1 MLKIW
6 RHSVFFRKKHYLC
19 LNFKTSKTTM
29 KKLLLSLAILMTSV
43 MAFAGEGMWIP
54 MLLQYN
60 EKEMQEMGMR
70 ITADDIY
77 SINHSSLKDA
87 IVLFGGGCT
96 GEIVSD
102 YGLLLTNHHC
112 GYDWIQKHSSVE
124 HDYLTN
130 GFWAMDR
137 SQELPCPGL
146 SVTILR
152 EMRDVTAKVTFN
164 VNDDMEEAERQRL
177 IDANIKKLIAD
188 VEQQT
193 PYKVSIKPFFLGNEY
208 YLLLNEVFTD
218 VRLVG
223 CPPSNIGKFGG
234 DTDNWVWPR
243 HTGDFSV
250 FRVYADKDGHPA
262 EYSRDNLP
270 YKPAKHLDISLRG
283 ADEGDFAFVF
293 GYPAR
298 TSEYLPAVA
307 VDQEANVIDP
317 IAVRLRGEILDV
329 YNQYQEQDP
338 KVRIQYASK
347 HAGLGNGWKKWMG
360 VTEGINHFHGVERKR
375 YYEEAFQTWCYGSR
389 QNYLYINLLKQF
401 EEKYKA
407 LEPYRVA
414 YTYLTNAGLNIEII
428 DFAGNFNRLAQVT
441 KDTPQEDID
450 EMIASLKTAAA
461 TFFKDYYQPIDE
473 DVARTMLR
481 EYLENQ
487 PADFRPAFLNE
498 IKDVD
503 AYVEMLFHKSI
514 FASEEKVNDFLD
526 HFKPGKAKKLQKD
539 PALQAYRSL
548 ISFYREEIY
557 PQMSAINNDL
567 ARTQRLYMKGQML
580 MEPEKRFS
588 PDANF
593 TLRVTYGKVE
603 GFQPQDGKYYRPFTT
618 LEGIM
623 EKENPDIYDYVVEP
637 RLKQLYNNKDY
648 GRYADKDGTMHV
660 AFTASVHTTG
670 GNSGSPILNADG
682 QLLGLNFDRCW
693 EGTMSDLIYDP
704 AICRNISVDIRYV
717 LFIMDKF
724 AGAKHLVD
732 EMTIIE

>member
-1 MLKIW
+1 
-6 RHSVFFRKKHYLC
+6 
-19 LNFKTSKTTM
+19 M
-29 KKLLLSLAILMTSV
+29 KRLLLSLAILLTSV

-112 GYDWIQKHSSVE
+112 GFDYIQKHSSVE
-124 HDYLTN
+124 HDYLTD

-146 SVTILR
+146 SVIFLR
-152 EMRDVTAKVTFN
+152 EMRDVTEKVLFN
-164 VNDDMEEAERQRL
+164 ITDDMTEEDRQKT
-177 IDANIKKLIAD
+177 ISENIKRITAE
-188 VEQQT
+188 VEKQT
-193 PYKVSIKPFFLGNEY
+193 EYKVSIKPYFLGNEY
-208 YLLLNEVFTD
+208 YLLLNEVYTD

-250 FRVYADKDGHPA
+250 FRVYADPDGHPA
-262 EYSRDNLP
+262 DYSASNIP
-270 YKPAKHLDISLRG
+270 YRPAKHLEISLKG

-317 IAVRLRGEILDV
+317 IAVRLRGEILDI
-329 YNQYQEQDP
+329 YNTYQEQDK

-360 VTEGINHFHGVERKR
+360 VTEGINHFRGVQKKR
-375 YYEEAFQTWCYGSR
+375 FYEESFQEWALGARNRYM
-389 QNYLYINLLKQF
+389 YIDLLKNF
-401 EEKYKA
+401 EQKYKE

-414 YTYLTNAGLNIEII
+414 YTYLSNAGLNIEIF
-428 DFAGNFNRLAQVT
+428 DFAGNFNKLSQVT
-441 KDTPQEDID
+441 KETPQEEID
-450 EMIASLKTAAA
+450 KMITGLKKA
-461 TFFKDYYQPIDE
+461 TENFFKDYYQPIDRE
-473 DVARTMLR
+473 VARTMLK
-481 EYLENQ
+481 EYLEHQ
-487 PADFRPAFLNE
+487 PTDFRPGFLNE

-503 AYVEMLFHKSI
+503 AYVEQLFEKSL
-514 FASEEKVNDFLD
+514 FADKDRVMEFLES
-526 HFKPGKAKKLQKD
+526 FKPSKVKKLQKD
-539 PALQAYRSL
+539 PALLAYQSL
-548 ISFYREEIY
+548 IGFYRDEVNPKMGPINKEIDR
-557 PQMSAINNDL
+557 M
-567 ARTQRLYMKGQML
+567 QRIYMKGQMA

-603 GFQPQDGKYYRPFTT
+603 GFKPQDGKNFRHFTT

-637 RLKQLYNNKDY
+637 KLKALYNSKDY

-693 EGTMSDLIYDP
+693 EGTMSDLVYDP
-704 AICRNISVDIRYV
+704 NICRNISVDIRYV
-717 LFIMDKF
+717 LFIIDKF
-724 AGAKHLVD
+724 AGAKHLVN
-732 EMTIIE
+732 EMTIVE

>member
-1 MLKIW
+1 
-6 RHSVFFRKKHYLC
+6 
-19 LNFKTSKTTM
+19 M
-29 KKLLLSLAILMTSV
+29 KRLLLSLAILLTSA

-124 HDYLTN
+124 HDYLTD

-146 SVTILR
+146 TVTILR
-152 EMRDVTAKVTFN
+152 EMRDVTDQVLYHVT
-164 VNDDMEEAERQRL
+164 EEMTEEKRQATIDQAIKDIIAE
-177 IDANIKKLIAD
+177 
-188 VEQQT
+188 VEKT
-193 PYKVSIKPFFLGNEY
+193 TNYKVSIKPFFLGNEY
-208 YLLLNEVFTD
+208 YLLLNEVFRD

-262 EYSRDNLP
+262 NYSADNVP
-270 YKPAKHLDISLRG
+270 YKPAQHLQISLKG

-317 IAVRLRGEILDV
+317 IAVDLRGKILDV
-329 YNQYQEQDP
+329 YNTYQEKDR

-360 VTEGINHFHGVERKR
+360 VTEGINHFHGVEKKR
-375 YYEEAFQTWCYGSR
+375 FYEESFQEWCLASR
-389 QNYLYINLLKQF
+389 QRYLYINLLKDF
-401 EEKYKA
+401 EQKYKE

-414 YTYLTNAGLNIEII
+414 YTYLSNAGLNIEII
-428 DFAGNFNRLAQVT
+428 NFAGKFNKLSEVT
-441 KDTPQEDID
+441 SDTPQEEVDK
-450 EMIASLKTAAA
+450 MLASLRKASE

-473 DVARTMLR
+473 EVARTMLT
-481 EYLENQ
+481 EYLNNQ
-487 PADFRPAFLNE
+487 PADFRPGFLND

-503 AYVEMLFHKSI
+503 DYVKTLFSKSM
-514 FASEEKVNDFLD
+514 FVDEEKVNNFIDN
-526 HFKPGKAKKLQKD
+526 FKPSKAKKLQKD
-539 PALQAYRSL
+539 PALIAYQSL
-548 ISFYREEIY
+548 INFYSEEVN
-557 PQMSAINNDL
+557 PKMSAINNDL
-567 ARTQRLYMKGQML
+567 ARLQRLYMKGQML

-603 GFQPQDGKYYRPFTT
+603 GFKPQDGKNFRHFTT

-637 RLKQLYNNKDY
+637 KLKELYNNKDY

-693 EGTMSDLIYDP
+693 EGTMSDLVYDP
-704 AICRNISVDIRYV
+704 GICRNISVDIRYV
-717 LFIMDKF
+717 LFIIDKF
-724 AGAKHLVD
+724 AGAKNLIA
-732 EMTIIE
+732 EMDIVE

>member
-1 MLKIW
+1 
-6 RHSVFFRKKHYLC
+6 
-19 LNFKTSKTTM
+19 
-29 KKLLLSLAILMTSV
+29 MT
-43 MAFAGEGMWIP
+43 AFAGEGMWIP

-124 HDYLTN
+124 HDYLTD

-146 SVTILR
+146 TVTILR

-177 IDANIKKLIAD
+177 IDENIKKLVA
-188 VEQQT
+188 EFEKET

-208 YLLLNEVFTD
+208 YLLFNEVFRD

-262 EYSRDNLP
+262 DYSADNVP
-270 YKPAKHLDISLRG
+270 YKPAQHLEISLKG
-283 ADEGDFAFVF
+283 AEEGDFAFVF

-317 IAVRLRGEILDV
+317 VAVRLRGEILDI
-329 YNQYQEQDP
+329 YNIYQEKDR

-360 VTEGINHFHGVERKR
+360 VTEGINHFHGVEKKR
-375 YYEEAFQTWCYGSR
+375 FYEESFRKWCLESR
-389 QNYLYINLLKQF
+389 GRIPYLHLLGDF
-401 EEKYKA
+401 EQKYKE
-407 LEPYRVA
+407 LEPYRMA
-414 YTYLTNAGLNIEII
+414 YTYLTNAGLNIEVMS
-428 DFAGNFNRLAQVT
+428 FAGIFAKLSQVT
-441 KDTPQEDID
+441 KETPQEDID
-450 EMIASLKTAAA
+450 RMVASLKKTTAD
-461 TFFKDYYQPIDE
+461 FFKNYYQPIDE
-473 DVARTMLR
+473 EVARTMLT
-481 EYLENQ
+481 EYLNNQ
-487 PADFRPAFLNE
+487 PADFRPGFLNE

-503 AYVEMLFHKSI
+503 AYVAELFAKTM
-514 FASEEKVNDFLD
+514 FVNEEKVGEFLD
-526 HFKPGKAKKLQKD
+526 NFKPSKAKKLQKD
-539 PALQAYRSL
+539 PALIAYQSM
-548 ISFYREEIY
+548 ISFYREEVN

-567 ARTQRLYMKGQML
+567 SRMQRLYMKGQML

-603 GFQPQDGKYYRPFTT
+603 GFKPQDGKNFRHFTT

-637 RLKQLYNNKDY
+637 KLKELYNNKDY

-693 EGTMSDLIYDP
+693 EGTMSDLVYDP
-704 AICRNISVDIRYV
+704 DICRNISVDIRYV

>member
-1 MLKIW
+1 
-6 RHSVFFRKKHYLC
+6 
-19 LNFKTSKTTM
+19 M
-29 KKLLLSLAILMTSV
+29 KKVFLTLLVLTLTIGITR
-43 MAFAGEGMWIP
+43 AGEGMWIP

-70 ITADDIY
+70 ITAEDIY

-112 GYDWIQKHSSVE
+112 GYDYIQKHSSVE

-130 GFWAMDR
+130 GFWAMNR

-146 SVTILR
+146 TVIFLR
-152 EMRDVTAKVTFN
+152 EMRDVTEKVLYN
-164 VNDDMEEAERQRL
+164 VNDDMDETERQQL
-177 IDANIKKLIAD
+177 INENMKKLIAE
-188 VEQQT
+188 VEKTT
-193 PYKVSIKPFFLGNEY
+193 PYKVSIKPYFLGNEY
-208 YLLLNEVFTD
+208 YLLLNEEYTD

-243 HTGDFSV
+243 HTGDFSI

-262 EYSRDNLP
+262 DYSADNVP
-270 YKPAKHLDISLRG
+270 YKPAKHLDISLKG
-283 ADEGDFAFVF
+283 SEEGDFAFVF

-317 IAVRLRGEILDV
+317 IAVDLRGKILDI
-329 YNQYQEQDP
+329 YNTHQEKDK

-360 VTEGINHFHGVERKR
+360 VTEGINHFHGVEKKR
-375 YYEEAFQTWCYGSR
+375 FYEESFQEWCLASR
-389 QNYLYINLLKQF
+389 QRYLYINLLKNF
-401 EEKYKA
+401 EQKYA
-407 LEPYRVA
+407 ELEPYRVA
-414 YTYLTNAGLNIEII
+414 YTYLTNAGLNIEIMS
-428 DFAGNFNRLAQVT
+428 FAGNFSELSRVT
-441 KDTPQEDID
+441 KDTPQEEID
-450 EMIASLKTAAA
+450 KMIASLKEVSAE
-461 TFFKDYYQPIDE
+461 FFKDYYQPIDE
-473 DVARTMLR
+473 EVTRTMLN
-481 EYLENQ
+481 EYLNNQ
-487 PADFRPAFLNE
+487 PADFRPSFLND

-503 AYVEMLFHKSI
+503 AYVAMLFGKTM
-514 FASEEKVNDFLD
+514 FANEEKVNAFLNN
-526 HFKPGKAKKLQKD
+526 FKPAHAKKLQKD
-539 PALQAYRSL
+539 PALTAYQSM
-548 ISFYREEIY
+548 ISFFREEIN
-557 PQMSAINNDL
+557 PNMKPINDEL
-567 ARTQRLYMKGQML
+567 ARMQRLYMKGQML

-603 GFQPQDGKYYRPFTT
+603 GFRPQDGKNYRYFTT

-637 RLKQLYNNKDY
+637 RLKELYNNKDY
-648 GRYADKDGTMHV
+648 GRYSDKDGTMHV

-704 AICRNISVDIRYV
+704 DICRNISVDIRYV
-717 LFIMDKF
+717 LFIIDKF
-724 AGAKHLVD
+724 AGAGHLID
-732 EMTIIE
+732 EMTIVE

>member
-1 MLKIW
+1 
-6 RHSVFFRKKHYLC
+6 
-19 LNFKTSKTTM
+19 
-29 KKLLLSLAILMTSV
+29 MT
-43 MAFAGEGMWIP
+43 AFAGEGMWIP

-102 YGLLLTNHHC
+102 YGLLFTNHHC

-124 HDYLTN
+124 HDYLTD

-146 SVTILR
+146 TVTILR
-152 EMRDVTAKVTFN
+152 EMRDVTDRVLQYVDEEMTEEKRQATIDN
-164 VNDDMEEAERQRL
+164 VIKDIIAE
-177 IDANIKKLIAD
+177 
-188 VEQQT
+188 VEKT
-193 PYKVSIKPFFLGNEY
+193 TDYKVSVKPFFLGNEY
-208 YLLLNEVFTD
+208 YLLLNEVFRD

-250 FRVYADKDGHPA
+250 FRVYADKDGRPA
-262 EYSRDNLP
+262 DYSADNVP
-270 YKPAKHLDISLRG
+270 YKPAQHLEISLKG
-283 ADEGDFAFVF
+283 AEEGDFAFVF

-317 IAVRLRGEILDV
+317 IAVDLRGKILDI
-329 YNQYQEQDP
+329 YNVYQEKDK

-360 VTEGINHFHGVERKR
+360 VTEGINHFHGVEKKR
-375 YYEEAFQTWCYGSR
+375 FYEESFQDWANARSR
-389 QNYLYINLLKQF
+389 YLYTFLLQHF
-401 EEKYKA
+401 EEKYKE

-414 YTYLTNAGLNIEII
+414 YTYLTNAGLNIEVVS
-428 DFAGNFNRLAQVT
+428 FAGNFAKLSQVT
-441 KDTPQEDID
+441 KETPQEDID
-450 EMIASLKTAAA
+450 RMVASLKKATAD
-461 TFFKDYYQPIDE
+461 FFKNYYQPIDE
-473 DVARTMLR
+473 EVARTMLT
-481 EYLENQ
+481 EYLNNQ
-487 PADFRPAFLNE
+487 PADFRPGFLNE

-503 AYVEMLFHKSI
+503 AYVAELFGKTM
-514 FASEEKVNDFLD
+514 FVDEEKVNEFLD
-526 HFKPGKAKKLQKD
+526 NFKPSKAKKLQKD
-539 PALQAYRSL
+539 PALIAYQSM
-548 ISFYREEIY
+548 IGFYREEVN
-557 PQMSAINNDL
+557 PKMSAINNDL
-567 ARTQRLYMKGQML
+567 SRMQRLYMKGQML

-603 GFQPQDGKYYRPFTT
+603 GFKPQDGKNFRHFTT

-637 RLKQLYNNKDY
+637 KLKELYNNKDY

-693 EGTMSDLIYDP
+693 EGTMSDLVYDP
-704 AICRNISVDIRYV
+704 DICRNISVDIRYV
-717 LFIMDKF
+717 LFIIDKF
-724 AGAKHLVD
+724 AGATNLID
-732 EMTIIE
+732 ELTIVE

>member
-1 MLKIW
+1 
-6 RHSVFFRKKHYLC
+6 
-19 LNFKTSKTTM
+19 
-29 KKLLLSLAILMTSV
+29 
-43 MAFAGEGMWIP
+43 MWIP

-112 GYDWIQKHSSVE
+112 GYDYIQQHSSVE
-124 HDYLTN
+124 HDYLTD

-146 SVTILR
+146 TVTILR
-152 EMRDVTAKVTFN
+152 EMRDVTEQVLQHVT
-164 VNDDMEEAERQRL
+164 EEMSEEKRQATIDQAIKDIVAEV
-177 IDANIKKLIAD
+177 KK
-188 VEQQT
+188 T
-193 PYKVSIKPFFLGNEY
+193 TNYKVSIKPFFLGNEY

-262 EYSRDNLP
+262 AYSPDNVP
-270 YKPAKHLDISLRG
+270 YKPAQHLEISLKG

-317 IAVRLRGEILDV
+317 IAVRLRGEILDI
-329 YNQYQEQDP
+329 YNKYQEQDR

-360 VTEGINHFHGVERKR
+360 VTEGINHFHGVEKKR
-375 YYEEAFQTWCYGSR
+375 FYEESFQQWCYSSR
-389 QNYLYINLLKQF
+389 QHHQYVGLLTNF
-401 EEKYKA
+401 EQKYKE

-414 YTYLTNAGLNIEII
+414 YTYLSNAGLNIEIME
-428 DFAGNFNRLAQVT
+428 FAGNFSKLSQVT
-441 KDTPQEDID
+441 ADTPQEDID
-450 EMIASLKTAAA
+450 RMIEVLKSASEE
-461 TFFKDYYQPIDE
+461 FFKDYYQPIDKE
-473 DVARTMLR
+473 VAKTMLT
-481 EYLENQ
+481 EYLEHQ
-487 PADFRPAFLNE
+487 PADFRPAFLND

-503 AYVEMLFHKSI
+503 AYVEQLFSKSI
-514 FASEEKVNDFLD
+514 FASEEKVNDLLD
-526 HFKPGKAKKLQKD
+526 HFKPKKIKQLQKD
-539 PALQAYRSL
+539 PALIAYQSM
-548 ISFYREEIY
+548 IDFYREEIN
-557 PQMSAINNDL
+557 PKMKPINDEL
-567 ARTQRLYMKGQML
+567 SRMQRLYMKGQML

-603 GFQPQDGKYYRPFTT
+603 GFKPQDGKTYRHFTT
-618 LEGIM
+618 LDGIM

-637 RLKQLYNNKDY
+637 RLKELYNNKDY

-693 EGTMSDLIYDP
+693 EGTMSDLVYDP
-704 AICRNISVDIRYV
+704 DICRNISVDIRYV
-717 LFIMDKF
+717 LFIIDKF
-724 AGAKHLVD
+724 AGATNLID
-732 EMTIIE
+732 EMTIVE

>member
-1 MLKIW
+1 MK
-6 RHSVFFRKKHYLC
+6 RFRFL
-19 LNFKTSKTTM
+19 TTILV
-29 KKLLLSLAILMTSV
+29 LLPAFL
-43 MAFAGEGMWIP
+43 FAGEGMWIP

-60 EKEMQEMGMR
+60 EKEMQEMGMK

-102 YGLLLTNHHC
+102 QGLLLTNHHC
-112 GYDWIQKHSSVE
+112 GYDYIQKHSSVE

-130 GFWAMDR
+130 GFWAMNR
-137 SQELPCPGL
+137 GEELPCPGL
-146 SVTILR
+146 SVIFLR
-152 EMRDVTAKVTFN
+152 EMRDVTEKVLFNIDVDMPEEERKAKVDEN
-164 VNDDMEEAERQRL
+164 M
-177 IDANIKKLIAD
+177 KKLIAAFEKETD
-188 VEQQT
+188 
-193 PYKVSIKPFFLGNEY
+193 YKVSIKPFFLGNEY
-208 YLLLNEVFTD
+208 YVLFNEIYTD

-262 EYSRDNLP
+262 VYDKDNVP
-270 YKPAKHLDISLRG
+270 YKPAKHLDISLKG

-298 TSEYLPAVA
+298 TNEYLPAVA
-307 VDQEANVIDP
+307 VDQEANLIDP
-317 IAVRLRGEILDV
+317 ITVDLRGKVLDI
-329 YNQYQEQDP
+329 YNKYQEQDP

-347 HAGLGNGWKKWMG
+347 HAGIGNGWKKWMG
-360 VTEGINHFHGVERKR
+360 VTEGINHFHGVEKKR
-375 YYEEAFQTWCYGSR
+375 AFEEDFYDWAMQSR
-389 QNYLYINLLKQF
+389 SRYMYVNLLKNF
-401 EEKYKA
+401 EQSYKA
-407 LEPYRVA
+407 LEPYQLA
-414 YTYLTNAGLNIEII
+414 YTYLAEAGLRIELVS
-428 DFAGNFNRLAQVT
+428 FAGRFARLSEVT

-450 EMIASLKTAAA
+450 RMLNQLKGTSAN
-461 TFFKDYYQPIDE
+461 FFKDYHEPIDRA
-473 DVARTMLR
+473 VAAMLLT
-481 EYLENQ
+481 EYLKAQ
-487 PADFRPAFLNE
+487 PADFRPAFLND

-503 AYVEMLFHKSI
+503 AYVDNLFAKSI
-514 FASEEKVNDFLD
+514 FTDEAKVNALLD
-526 HFKPGKAKKLQKD
+526 NFKAKDVKKLQKD
-539 PALQAYRSL
+539 PALQAYQSL
-548 ISFYREEIY
+548 IGFYRNEVSGK
-557 PQMSAINNDL
+557 MADL
-567 ARTQRLYMKGQML
+567 NANIDRMRRLYMKGQME
-580 MEPEKRFS
+580 MQPDKRLF

-593 TLRVTYGKVE
+593 TLRVTYGKIE
-603 GFQPQDGKYYRPFTT
+603 GFKPQDGKTYRHFTT

-623 EKENPDIYDYVVEP
+623 QKENPDIYDYVVEP
-637 RLKQLYNNKDY
+637 RLKELYNKKDY

-704 AICRNISVDIRYV
+704 DICRNISVDIRYV
-717 LFIMDKF
+717 LFIIDKF
-724 AGAKHLVD
+724 AGAGHLID
-732 EMTIIE
+732 EMTIVE

>member
-1 MLKIW
+1 
-6 RHSVFFRKKHYLC
+6 
-19 LNFKTSKTTM
+19 M
-29 KKLLLSLAILMTSV
+29 KRLLLSLAILLSSA

-102 YGLLLTNHHC
+102 YGLLFTNHHC
-112 GYDWIQKHSSVE
+112 GFDWIQKHSSVE
-124 HDYLTN
+124 HDYLTD
-130 GFWAMDR
+130 GFWAYDR

-146 SVTILR
+146 TVTILR
-152 EMRDVTAKVTFN
+152 EMRDVTEQVTSN
-164 VNDDMEEAERQRL
+164 VNDDMDEAERTRL
-177 IDANIKKLIAD
+177 INENIQKLVAE
-188 VEQQT
+188 VEKT
-193 PYKVSIKPFFLGNEY
+193 TSYKVSVKPFFLGNEY

-243 HTGDFSV
+243 HTGDFSI

-262 EYSRDNLP
+262 DYSPENVP
-270 YKPAKHLDISLRG
+270 YKPAQHLEISLKG

-317 IAVRLRGEILDV
+317 IAVRLRGEILDT
-329 YNQYQEQDP
+329 YNTYQEKDR

-360 VTEGINHFHGVERKR
+360 VTEGINHFHGVEKK
-375 YYEEAFQTWCYGSR
+375 YFYEESFQEWCLGSR
-389 QNYLYINLLKQF
+389 QRYLYINLLKNF
-401 EEKYKA
+401 KDKYKE

-414 YTYLTNAGLNIEII
+414 YTYLTNAGLNIEVIG
-428 DFAGNFNRLAQVT
+428 FAGNFVKLSQVT
-441 KDTPQEDID
+441 SETPKEEID
-450 EMIASLKTAAA
+450 KMLASLKEVTAE
-461 TFFKDYYQPIDE
+461 FFKDYHQPIDE
-473 DVARTMLR
+473 EVARTMLT
-481 EYLENQ
+481 EYLNNQ
-487 PADFRPAFLNE
+487 PADFRPGFLNE
-498 IKDVD
+498 IKDVN
-503 AYVEMLFHKSI
+503 AYVDQLFGKTI
-514 FASEEKVNDFLD
+514 FVDEETINKFIDN
-526 HFKPGKAKKLQKD
+526 FKPGKAKKLQKD
-539 PALQAYRSL
+539 PALLAYQSM
-548 ISFYREEIY
+548 INFYREEIN
-557 PQMSAINNDL
+557 PKIKPINEDL
-567 ARTQRLYMKGQML
+567 ARMQRLYMKGQML
-580 MEPEKRFS
+580 MEPERRFS

-603 GFQPQDGKYYRPFTT
+603 GFKPQDGKNYRHFTT

-637 RLKQLYNNKDY
+637 KLKELFKNKDY

-682 QLLGLNFDRCW
+682 RLLGLNFDRCW
-693 EGTMSDLIYDP
+693 EGTMSDLVYDP
-704 AICRNISVDIRYV
+704 DICRNISVDIRYV
-717 LFIMDKF
+717 LFIIDKF
-724 AGAKHLVD
+724 AGATNLID
-732 EMTIIE
+732 ELDIVE

>member
-1 MLKIW
+1 
-6 RHSVFFRKKHYLC
+6 
-19 LNFKTSKTTM
+19 
-29 KKLLLSLAILMTSV
+29 
-43 MAFAGEGMWIP
+43 
-54 MLLQYN
+54 
-60 EKEMQEMGMR
+60 MGMR
-70 ITADDIY
+70 ITAEDIY

-112 GYDWIQKHSSVE
+112 GYDYIQQHSSVE
-124 HDYLTN
+124 HDYLTD

-146 SVTILR
+146 TVIFLR
-152 EMRDVTAKVTFN
+152 EMRDVTDKVTFN
-164 VNDDMEEAERQRL
+164 VNDDMEETERQRL
-177 IDANIKKLIAD
+177 IDENIKKLVAD
-188 VEQQT
+188 VEKT
-193 PYKVSIKPFFLGNEY
+193 TNYKVSVKPYFLGNEY
-208 YLLLNEVFTD
+208 YLLLNEEYTD

-250 FRVYADKDGHPA
+250 FRVYANKDGHPA
-262 EYSRDNLP
+262 DYNPDNVP
-270 YKPAKHLDISLRG
+270 YKPAKHLEISLKG
-283 ADEGDFAFVF
+283 AEEGDFAFVF

-317 IAVRLRGEILDV
+317 IAVKLRGEILDI
-329 YNQYQEQDP
+329 YNTYQEQDK

-360 VTEGINHFHGVERKR
+360 VTEGINHFHGVEKKR
-375 YYEEAFQTWCYGSR
+375 FYEESFRQWCLESR
-389 QNYLYINLLKQF
+389 GRIPYLHLLTDF
-401 EEKYKA
+401 EQKYKE

-414 YTYLTNAGLNIEII
+414 YTYLTNAGLNIEIMS
-428 DFAGNFNRLAQVT
+428 FAGYFNRLSQVT
-441 KDTPQEDID
+441 KETPQEEID
-450 EMIASLKTAAA
+450 QMIVSLKKATAE
-461 TFFKDYYQPIDE
+461 FFKDYYQPIDE
-473 DVARTMLR
+473 EVARTMLE
-481 EYLENQ
+481 EYLNHQ
-487 PADFRPAFLNE
+487 PADFRPGFLNE
-498 IKDVD
+498 IQDVN
-503 AYVEMLFHKSI
+503 AYVDQLFNKSM
-514 FASEEKVNDFLD
+514 FVNEEKVNKFLD
-526 HFKPGKAKKLQKD
+526 NFKPSKAKKLQKD
-539 PALQAYRSL
+539 PALIAYQSM
-548 ISFYREEIY
+548 INFYREDIN
-557 PQMSAINNDL
+557 PPMSAINNDL
-567 ARTQRLYMKGQML
+567 SRMQRLYMKGQML

-603 GFQPQDGKYYRPFTT
+603 GFKPQDGKNYRHFTT

-637 RLKQLYNNKDY
+637 KLKQLYNTKDY

-693 EGTMSDLIYDP
+693 EGTMSDLVYDP
-704 AICRNISVDIRYV
+704 DICRNISVDIRYV
-717 LFIMDKF
+717 LFIIDKF
-724 AGAKHLVD
+724 AGAKNLIA
-732 EMTIIE
+732 EMDIVE

>member
-1 MLKIW
+1 
-6 RHSVFFRKKHYLC
+6 
-19 LNFKTSKTTM
+19 M
-29 KKLLLSLAILMTSV
+29 KRLLLSLAILLTST

-77 SINHSSLKDA
+77 SVNHSSLKDA

-124 HDYLTN
+124 HDYLTD

-146 SVTILR
+146 TVTILR
-152 EMRDVTAKVTFN
+152 EMRDVTAQVLDQVT
-164 VNDDMEEAERQRL
+164 EEMTEEKRQATIDENMKRL
-177 IDANIKKLIAD
+177 IAE
-188 VEQQT
+188 VEKAT
-193 PYKVSIKPFFLGNEY
+193 AYKVSIKPFFLGNEY
-208 YLLLNEVFTD
+208 YLLLNEVFRD

-262 EYSRDNLP
+262 DYSADNVP
-270 YKPAKHLDISLRG
+270 YKPAKHLEISLKG
-283 ADEGDFAFVF
+283 AEEGDFAFVF

-317 IAVRLRGEILDV
+317 IAVRLRGEILDI
-329 YNQYQEQDP
+329 YNQYQEQDK
-338 KVRIQYASK
+338 KVRIQYASQ

-360 VTEGINHFHGVERKR
+360 VTEGINRFHGVEKKR
-375 YYEEAFQTWCYGSR
+375 FYEESFNEWCYASR
-389 QNYLYINLLKQF
+389 QRYLYINLLKQF
-401 EEKYKA
+401 EEKYKE

-414 YTYLTNAGLNIEII
+414 YTYLSNAGLNIELI
-428 DFAGNFNRLAQVT
+428 DFAGNFNRLSQVT
-441 KDTPQEDID
+441 ADTPQEDI
-450 EMIASLKTAAA
+450 EKMITSLKNT
-461 TFFKDYYQPIDE
+461 TQSFFKDYHQPIDE
-473 DVARTMLR
+473 EVAKAMLR
-481 EYLENQ
+481 EYLSNQ
-487 PADFRPAFLNE
+487 SADFRPGFLNE
-498 IKDVD
+498 IKEVD
-503 AYVEMLFHKSI
+503 IYVEQLFSKSM
-514 FASEEKVNDFLD
+514 FTSEEKVNDLLD
-526 HFKPGKAKKLQKD
+526 NFKPNKIKKLQKD
-539 PALQAYRSL
+539 PALQAYQSMM
-548 ISFYREEIY
+548 SFYRENVAPE
-557 PQMSAINNDL
+557 MNAINADL
-567 ARTQRLYMKGQML
+567 ARMQRLYMKGQML

-593 TLRVTYGKVE
+593 TLRVTYGKIE
-603 GFQPQDGKYYRPFTT
+603 GFKPQDGKNYRHFTT

-637 RLKQLYNNKDY
+637 KLKQLYNNKDY

-693 EGTMSDLIYDP
+693 EGTMSDLVYDP
-704 AICRNISVDIRYV
+704 DICRNISVDIRYV
-717 LFIMDKF
+717 LFIIDKF
-724 AGAKHLVD
+724 AGAKNLIA
-732 EMTIIE
+732 EMDIVE

>member
-1 MLKIW
+1 
-6 RHSVFFRKKHYLC
+6 
-19 LNFKTSKTTM
+19 M
-29 KKLLLSLAILMTSV
+29 KKLHLLIVLLVSSM

-70 ITADDIY
+70 ITAEDIY

-112 GYDWIQKHSSVE
+112 GYDHIQKHSSVE
-124 HDYLTN
+124 HDYLTD

-146 SVTILR
+146 SVIFLR
-152 EMRDVTAKVTFN
+152 EMRDVTDQVLKHVTE
-164 VNDDMEEAERQRL
+164 DMSEEKRQATIDKSIKEIIAE
-177 IDANIKKLIAD
+177 
-188 VEQQT
+188 VEKQT
-193 PYKVSIKPFFLGNEY
+193 NYKVSIKPFFLGNEY
-208 YLLLNEVFTD
+208 YLLLNEVYTD

-250 FRVYADKDGHPA
+250 FRVYADKNGHPA
-262 EYSRDNLP
+262 DYNVKNIP
-270 YKPAKHLDISLRG
+270 YTPAKHLEISLKG
-283 ADEGDFAFVF
+283 AEEGDFAFVF

-317 IAVRLRGEILDV
+317 IAVDLRGKILDI
-329 YNQYQEQDP
+329 YNTYQEKDR

-360 VTEGINHFHGVERKR
+360 VTEGINHFHGVEKKR
-375 YYEEAFQTWCYGSR
+375 FYEELFQEWCYASR
-389 QNYLYINLLKQF
+389 QRYLYINLLKNF
-401 EEKYKA
+401 EEKYKE

-414 YTYLTNAGLNIEII
+414 YTYLSNAGLNIEIFS
-428 DFAGNFNRLAQVT
+428 FAGNFNRLSQVT
-441 KDTPQEDID
+441 KETPQEDID
-450 EMIASLKTAAA
+450 KMVASLKNATAA
-461 TFFKDYYQPIDE
+461 FFKDYYQPIDE
-473 DVARTMLR
+473 EVARTMLT
-481 EYLENQ
+481 EYLNNQ
-487 PADFRPAFLNE
+487 PANFRPSFLND
-498 IKDVD
+498 IDDVD
-503 AYVEMLFHKSI
+503 AYVEKLFKKSM
-514 FASEEKVNDFLD
+514 FADETKVNEFLD
-526 HFKPGKAKKLQKD
+526 GFKASKAKKLQKD
-539 PALQAYRSL
+539 PALQAYQSM
-548 ISFYREEIY
+548 ISFYRDEVN
-557 PQMSAINNDL
+557 PKMSAINADL
-567 ARTQRLYMKGQML
+567 AGLQRLYMKGQML

-603 GFQPQDGKYYRPFTT
+603 GFKPQDGKKYRHFTT

-637 RLKQLYNNKDY
+637 KLKDLYRKKDY

-682 QLLGLNFDRCW
+682 RLLGLNFDRCW
-693 EGTMSDLIYDP
+693 EGTMSDLVYDP
-704 AICRNISVDIRYV
+704 DICRNISVDIRYV
-717 LFIMDKF
+717 LFIIDKF

-732 EMTIIE
+732 EMTIVD

>member
-1 MLKIW
+1 MLCP
-6 RHSVFFRKKHYLC
+6 F
-19 LNFKTSKTTM
+19 
-29 KKLLLSLAILMTSV
+29 LAK
-43 MAFAGEGMWIP
+43 AGEGMWIP

-70 ITADDIY
+70 ISAEDIY

-112 GYDWIQKHSSVE
+112 GYDYIQQHSSVE
-124 HDYLTN
+124 HDYLTD
-130 GFWAMDR
+130 GFWAMNR
-137 SQELPCPGL
+137 GEELPCPGL
-146 SVTILR
+146 SVIFLR
-152 EMRDVTAKVTFN
+152 EMRDVTEKVLHN
-164 VNDDMEEAERQRL
+164 VNDDMDEAERQQL
-177 IDANIKKLIAD
+177 INENIKKLIAE
-188 VEQQT
+188 VEQTT
-193 PYKVSIKPFFLGNEY
+193 PYKVSIKPYFLGNEY
-208 YLLLNEVFTD
+208 YLLLNEEYTD

-243 HTGDFSV
+243 HTGDFSI

-262 EYSRDNLP
+262 DYSANNVP
-270 YKPAKHLDISLRG
+270 YKPAQHLEISLKG
-283 ADEGDFAFVF
+283 ADKGDFAFVF

-317 IAVRLRGEILDV
+317 IAVDLRGKILDI
-329 YNQYQEQDP
+329 YNTYQEKDK

-360 VTEGINHFHGVERKR
+360 VTEGINHFHGVEKKR
-375 YYEEAFQTWCYGSR
+375 FYEESFQEWCLASR
-389 QNYLYINLLKQF
+389 QRYLYINLLNDF
-401 EEKYKA
+401 EVKYKE

-414 YTYLTNAGLNIEII
+414 YTYLTNAGLNIEIMS
-428 DFAGNFNRLAQVT
+428 FAGNFVKLSQVT
-441 KDTPQEDID
+441 KDTPQEEID
-450 EMIASLKTAAA
+450 NMIASLKKASAE
-461 TFFKDYYQPIDE
+461 FFKNYYQPIDE
-473 DVARTMLR
+473 EVTRTMLT
-481 EYLENQ
+481 EYLDKQ
-487 PADFRPAFLNE
+487 PVNFRPSFLNE
-498 IKDVD
+498 ITDVD
-503 AYVEMLFHKSI
+503 AYVTMLFSKSM
-514 FASEEKVNDFLD
+514 FTNEAKVNAFLNG
-526 HFKPGKAKKLQKD
+526 FKLNKAKQLQKD
-539 PALQAYRSL
+539 PALLAYQSL
-548 ISFYREEIY
+548 INFYRDEIN
-557 PQMSAINNDL
+557 PKMKPLNDEL
-567 ARTQRLYMKGQML
+567 ARMQRLYMKGQML

-603 GFQPQDGKYYRPFTT
+603 GFRPQDGKNYRHFTT

-637 RLKQLYNNKDY
+637 RLKELYNNKEY

-704 AICRNISVDIRYV
+704 NICRNISVDIRYV
-717 LFIMDKF
+717 LFIIDKF
-724 AGAKHLVD
+724 AGAGHLVD
-732 EMTIIE
+732 EMTIVE

>member
-1 MLKIW
+1 
-6 RHSVFFRKKHYLC
+6 
-19 LNFKTSKTTM
+19 M
-29 KKLLLSLAILMTSV
+29 KRLLLSLAIVLSSA

-60 EKEMQEMGMR
+60 EKEMQEMGMH
-70 ITADDIY
+70 ITAEDIY

-112 GYDWIQKHSSVE
+112 GYSYIQQHSSVE
-124 HDYLTN
+124 HDYLTD

-146 SVTILR
+146 KVTFLR
-152 EMRDVTAKVTFN
+152 EMYDVTEKVTFN
-164 VNDDMEEAERQRL
+164 VNDDMDEIERQKL
-177 IDANIKKLIAD
+177 IDENIKKIIAD
-188 VEQQT
+188 VEQT
-193 PYKVSIKPFFLGNEY
+193 SPYKVVIKPFFLGNEY
-208 YLLLNEVFTD
+208 YLLLNEEYTD

-262 EYSRDNLP
+262 DYSADNVP
-270 YKPAKHLDISLRG
+270 YKPAQHLEISLKG
-283 ADEGDFAFVF
+283 AEEGDFAFVF

-298 TSEYLPAVA
+298 TNEYLPAVA

-317 IAVRLRGEILDV
+317 IAVDLRGKILDI
-329 YNQYQEQDP
+329 YNVYQEKDK

-360 VTEGINHFHGVERKR
+360 VTEGINRFHGVEKKR
-375 YYEEAFQTWCYGSR
+375 FYEETFHEWSNSSR
-389 QNYLYINLLKQF
+389 QYYLYNNLLKNFDQ
-401 EEKYKA
+401 KYKE

-414 YTYLTNAGLNIEII
+414 YTYLTNAGLNIEIVE
-428 DFAGNFNRLAQVT
+428 FAGNFNKLAQVT
-441 KDTPQEDID
+441 KETPQEDID
-450 EMIASLKTAAA
+450 KMIASLKKTS
-461 TFFKDYYQPIDE
+461 TEFFKDYHQPVDK
-473 DVARTMLR
+473 DVTRAMLT
-481 EYLENQ
+481 EYLNNQ
-487 PADFRPAFLNE
+487 PADFRPGFLNE
-498 IKDVD
+498 IKDVNE
-503 AYVEMLFHKSI
+503 YVEKLFDKSM
-514 FASEEKVNDFLD
+514 FTNEEAVNEFLD
-526 HFKPGKAKKLQKD
+526 NFKPSKTKKLKKD
-539 PALQAYRSL
+539 PALVAYQSM
-548 ISFYREEIY
+548 INFYREEIN
-557 PQMSAINNDL
+557 PKMKPINDEL
-567 ARTQRLYMKGQML
+567 AHMQRLYMKGQML

-588 PDANF
+588 PDANS

-603 GFQPQDGKYYRPFTT
+603 GFKPQDGKNYRHFTT

-623 EKENPDIYDYVVEP
+623 EKENPDIYDYVVES
-637 RLKQLYNNKDY
+637 RLKELYNYKDY

-693 EGTMSDLIYDP
+693 EGTMSDLVYDP
-704 AICRNISVDIRYV
+704 DICRNISVDIRYV
-717 LFIMDKF
+717 LFIIDKF

-732 EMTIIE
+732 EMTIVE

>member
-1 MLKIW
+1 
-6 RHSVFFRKKHYLC
+6 
-19 LNFKTSKTTM
+19 
-29 KKLLLSLAILMTSV
+29 
-43 MAFAGEGMWIP
+43 MWIP

-60 EKEMQEMGMR
+60 EKEMREMGMR

-124 HDYLTN
+124 HDYLTD

-137 SQELPCPGL
+137 TQELPCPGL
-146 SVTILR
+146 TVTILR
-152 EMRDVTAKVTFN
+152 EMRDVTAEVTVY
-164 VNDDMEEAERQRL
+164 VNDDMDEKERQE
-177 IDANIKKLIAD
+177 IIEKYMKQVISE
-188 VEQQT
+188 VEKT
-193 PYKVSIKPFFLGNEY
+193 TSYKVSIKPFFLGNEY

-262 EYSRDNLP
+262 AYSSDNVP
-270 YKPAKHLDISLRG
+270 YKPAKHLEISLKG

-317 IAVRLRGEILDV
+317 IAVDLRGKILDI
-329 YNQYQEQDP
+329 YNTYQEKDR

-360 VTEGINHFHGVERKR
+360 VTEGINHFRGVEKKR
-375 YYEEAFQTWCYGSR
+375 FYEKSFQEWCYQSR
-389 QNYLYINLLKQF
+389 QRYLYIELLKNF
-401 EEKYKA
+401 EEKYKE

-414 YTYLTNAGLNIEII
+414 YTYLTNAGLNIEIMS
-428 DFAGNFNRLAQVT
+428 FAGDFNKLSQVT
-441 KDTPQEDID
+441 GEIPQEDID
-450 EMIASLKTAAA
+450 KMIASLKKASAD
-461 TFFKDYYQPIDE
+461 FFKNYYQPIDE
-473 DVARTMLR
+473 EVARTMLT
-481 EYLENQ
+481 EYLNNQ
-487 PADFRPAFLNE
+487 PADFRPGFLND
-498 IKDVD
+498 INNVD
-503 AYVEMLFHKSI
+503 DYVKELFGKSM
-514 FASEEKVNDFLD
+514 FTDEAKVNDFLD
-526 HFKPGKAKKLQKD
+526 HFKVSKAEKLQKD
-539 PALQAYRSL
+539 PALLAYQSM
-548 ISFYREEIY
+548 ISFYSEEIN
-557 PQMSAINNDL
+557 PKMKPINDQL
-567 ARTQRLYMKGQML
+567 ARMQRLYMKGQML

-603 GFQPQDGKYYRPFTT
+603 GFKPQDGKNFRHFTT

-637 RLKQLYNNKDY
+637 RLKELYNNKDY

-682 QLLGLNFDRCW
+682 RLLGLNFDRCW
-693 EGTMSDLIYDP
+693 EGTMSDLVYDP
-704 AICRNISVDIRYV
+704 DICRNISVDIRYV
-717 LFIMDKF
+717 LFIIDKF
-724 AGAKHLVD
+724 AGATNLID
-732 EMTIIE
+732 EMSIVE

>member
-1 MLKIW
+1 MRKI
-6 RHSVFFRKKHYLC
+6 SLLFV
-19 LNFKTSKTTM
+19 
-29 KKLLLSLAILMTSV
+29 LLLAAGI
-43 MAFAGEGMWIP
+43 ARAGEGMWIP

-60 EKEMQEMGMR
+60 EKEMQEMGMK

-102 YGLLLTNHHC
+102 QGLLLTNHHC
-112 GYDWIQKHSSVE
+112 GYDYIQKHSSVE

-130 GFWAMDR
+130 GFWAMNR
-137 SQELPCPGL
+137 GEELPCPGL
-146 SVTILR
+146 SVIFLR
-152 EMRDVTAKVTFN
+152 EMRDVTEQVLKGVDIDMPE
-164 VNDDMEEAERQRL
+164 DDRQAL
-177 IDANIKKLIAD
+177 VDKNMKSIIAS
-188 VEQQT
+188 VEKET
-193 PYKVSIKPFFLGNEY
+193 KYKVSIKPYFLGNEY
-208 YLLLNEVFTD
+208 YLLLNEVYTD

-262 EYSRDNLP
+262 AYSKDNVP
-270 YKPAKHLDISLRG
+270 YKPAKHLDISLKG
-283 ADEGDFAFVF
+283 AEEGDFAFVF

-298 TSEYLPAVA
+298 TNEYLPAVA

-317 IAVRLRGEILDV
+317 IMVDLRGKVLDI
-329 YNQYQEQDP
+329 YNKYQEQDP

-347 HAGLGNGWKKWMG
+347 HASIGNGWKKWMG
-360 VTEGINHFHGVERKR
+360 VTEGINHFHGVQKKHD
-375 YYEEAFQTWCYGSR
+375 YENRFQEWVLASR
-389 QNYLYINLLKQF
+389 SRHMYVDLLRNFKNNYK
-401 EEKYKA
+401 E
-407 LEPYRVA
+407 LEPYQLA
-414 YTYLTNAGLNIEII
+414 YTYMAEAGMRIELVN
-428 DFAGNFNRLAQVT
+428 FAGRFARLSAVT
-441 KDTPQEDID
+441 KDTPQDDID
-450 EMIASLKTAAA
+450 RMVNQLKGTAE
-461 TFFKDYYQPIDE
+461 TFFKDYYEPIDRE
-473 DVARTMLR
+473 VAAMLLK
-481 EYLENQ
+481 EYLKAQ
-487 PADFRPAFLNE
+487 PANFRPAFLND

-503 AYVEMLFHKSI
+503 EYVDKLFAKSM
-514 FASEEKVNDFLD
+514 FTDKAKVNELLD
-526 HFKPGKAKKLQKD
+526 NFKPKNAKKLAND
-539 PALQAYRSL
+539 PALQVYQSL
-548 ISFYREEIY
+548 IGFYRDEVYDHI
-557 PQMSAINNDL
+557 SSITKDND
-567 ARTQRLYMKGQML
+567 RLRRIYMKGQME

-603 GFQPQDGKYYRPFTT
+603 GFKPKDGMKYKHFTT

-623 EKENPDIYDYVVEP
+623 QKENPDIYDSVVEP
-637 RLKQLYNNKDY
+637 RLKELYNKKDY

-670 GNSGSPILNADG
+670 GNSGSPILNAEG

-704 AICRNISVDIRYV
+704 DICRNISVDIRYV
-717 LFIMDKF
+717 LFIIDKF
-724 AGAKHLVD
+724 AGAGHLID
-732 EMTIIE
+732 EMTIVE

>member
-1 MLKIW
+1 
-6 RHSVFFRKKHYLC
+6 
-19 LNFKTSKTTM
+19 M
-29 KKLLLSLAILMTSV
+29 KKLFLSLAILLTSA

-124 HDYLTN
+124 HDYLTD

-146 SVTILR
+146 TVIFLR
-152 EMRDVTAKVTFN
+152 EMRDVTQEVTAD
-164 VNDDMEEAERQRL
+164 VDDDMEEAHRQKV
-177 IDANIKKLIAD
+177 INDNIKKIIAE
-188 VEQQT
+188 VEKTT
-193 PYKVSIKPFFLGNEY
+193 PYKVSIKPYFLGNEY
-208 YLLLNEVFTD
+208 YLLLNEEYTD

-262 EYSRDNLP
+262 DYSADNIP
-270 YKPAKHLDISLRG
+270 YKPAKHLDISLKG
-283 ADEGDFAFVF
+283 AEEGDFAFVF

-317 IAVRLRGEILDV
+317 IAVRLRGEILDI
-329 YNQYQEQDP
+329 YNQFQEQDR

-360 VTEGINHFHGVERKR
+360 VTEGINHFHGVEKKR
-375 YYEEAFQTWCYGSR
+375 FYEESFQEWCYASR
-389 QNYLYINLLKQF
+389 QRYLYINLLKNF
-401 EEKYKA
+401 EEKYKE
-407 LEPYRVA
+407 LEAYKVA

-428 DFAGNFNRLAQVT
+428 DFAGNFVKLSQVT
-441 KDTPQEDID
+441 KETPKEEVDK
-450 EMIASLKTAAA
+450 MLGSLKQA
-461 TFFKDYYQPIDE
+461 TVDFFKNYYQPIDVE
-473 DVARTMLR
+473 VARTMLK

-503 AYVEMLFHKSI
+503 SYVDDLFNESI
-514 FASEEKVNDFLD
+514 FADEEKINKFIDK
-526 HFKPGKAKKLQKD
+526 FKLGQAKQLQKD
-539 PALQAYRSL
+539 PALIAYQSM
-548 ISFYREEIY
+548 INFYREEIN
-557 PQMSAINNDL
+557 PKMKPINEEL
-567 ARTQRLYMKGQML
+567 ARMQRLYMKGQML

-603 GFQPQDGKYYRPFTT
+603 GFKPQDGKNYRHFTT

-637 RLKQLYNNKDY
+637 KLKELYNNKDY

-693 EGTMSDLIYDP
+693 EGTMSDLVYDP
-704 AICRNISVDIRYV
+704 DICRNISVDIRYV

-732 EMTIIE
+732 EMTIVE

>member
-1 MLKIW
+1 
-6 RHSVFFRKKHYLC
+6 
-19 LNFKTSKTTM
+19 M
-29 KKLLLSLAILMTSV
+29 KRLLLSLAIVLTSA

-112 GYDWIQKHSSVE
+112 GYDYIQQHSSVE
-124 HDYLTN
+124 HDYLTD

-146 SVTILR
+146 TVIFLR
-152 EMRDVTAKVTFN
+152 EMRDVTPQVLNEVTSEMTEAK
-164 VNDDMEEAERQRL
+164 RQAT
-177 IDANIKKLIAD
+177 ISENIKKIIAE
-188 VEQQT
+188 VEKET
-193 PYKVSIKPFFLGNEY
+193 KYKASVKPFFLGNEY
-208 YLLLNEVFTD
+208 YLLLNEEYTD

-250 FRVYADKDGHPA
+250 FRVYAGKDGHPA
-262 EYSRDNLP
+262 DYSADNVP
-270 YKPAKHLDISLRG
+270 YKPAKHLEISLKG

-298 TSEYLPAVA
+298 TSEYLPSIAVN
-307 VDQEANVIDP
+307 QEANVIDP
-317 IAVRLRGEILDV
+317 IAVDLRGKILDI
-329 YNQYQEQDP
+329 YNTYQEKDK

-360 VTEGINHFHGVERKR
+360 VTEGINHFHGVEKKQA
-375 YYEEAFQTWCYGSR
+375 YEKDFMEWCNASR
-389 QNYLYINLLKQF
+389 QRYPYIGLLNAF
-401 EEKYKA
+401 EKKYKE

-414 YTYLTNAGLNIEII
+414 YTYLSNAGLNIELI
-428 DFAGNFNRLAQVT
+428 DFAGSFGRLSRVT
-441 KDTPQEDID
+441 KETPQEDID
-450 EMIASLKTAAA
+450 DMVASLKNA
-461 TFFKDYYQPIDE
+461 TKAFFKDYHQPIDE
-473 DVARTMLR
+473 EVAKSMLT
-481 EYLENQ
+481 EYLKQ
-487 PADFRPAFLNE
+487 PADFRPGFLNE

-503 AYVEMLFHKSI
+503 SYVNELFSKSM
-514 FASEEKVNDFLD
+514 FVNEEKVNEFLD
-526 HFKPGKAKKLQKD
+526 GFKASKVKKLQKD
-539 PALQAYRSL
+539 PAMKAYQSL
-548 ISFYREEIY
+548 IEFYRNDVNPKMAPINK
-557 PQMSAINNDL
+557 AIDSL
-567 ARTQRLYMKGQML
+567 QRIYMKGQMV
-580 MEPEKRFS
+580 MEPERRFS

-603 GFQPQDGKYYRPFTT
+603 GFKPQDGKTFRHFTT

-637 RLKQLYNNKDY
+637 KLKELYNNKDY

-682 QLLGLNFDRCW
+682 RLLGLNFDRCW
-693 EGTMSDLIYDP
+693 EGTMSDLVYDP
-704 AICRNISVDIRYV
+704 DICRNISVDIRYV
-717 LFIMDKF
+717 LFIIDKF
-724 AGAKHLVD
+724 AGAKNLIA
-732 EMTIIE
+732 EMDIVE

>member
-1 MLKIW
+1 
-6 RHSVFFRKKHYLC
+6 
-19 LNFKTSKTTM
+19 M
-29 KKLLLSLAILMTSV
+29 KRLLLSLAILLSSA

-112 GYDWIQKHSSVE
+112 GYDYIQQHSSVN
-124 HDYLTN
+124 HDYLTD
-130 GFWAMDR
+130 GFWAMNR
-137 SQELPCPGL
+137 SEELPCPGL
-146 SVTILR
+146 TVIFLR
-152 EMRDVTAKVTFN
+152 EMRDVTKEVTAG
-164 VNDDMEEAERQRL
+164 VDDDMEEAHRQKV
-177 IDANIKKLIAD
+177 INDNIKKLIAE
-188 VEQQT
+188 VEKTT
-193 PYKVSIKPFFLGNEY
+193 PYKVSIEPFFLGNEY
-208 YLLLNEVFTD
+208 YLLLNEEYTD

-250 FRVYADKDGHPA
+250 FRVYADKDGRPA
-262 EYSRDNLP
+262 AYSADNVP
-270 YKPAKHLDISLRG
+270 YKPAKHLEISLKG

-298 TSEYLPAVA
+298 TSEYLPSVA

-317 IAVRLRGEILDV
+317 IAVDLRGKILDI
-329 YNQYQEQDP
+329 YNTFQEKDK

-347 HAGLGNGWKKWMG
+347 HASLGNGWKKRMG
-360 VTEGINHFHGVERKR
+360 VTEGINHFHGVERKCF
-375 YYEEAFQTWCYGSR
+375 YEDSFQEWCYQSR
-389 QNYLYINLLKQF
+389 QRYLYINLLTQF
-401 EEKYKA
+401 KDKYKE
-407 LEPYRVA
+407 LEPY
-414 YTYLTNAGLNIEII
+414 YLSNAGLNIEIMT
-428 DFAGNFNRLAQVT
+428 FAGCFDKLSKVT
-441 KDTPQEDID
+441 RDMPKEEI
-450 EMIASLKTAAA
+450 EGMIVSLKEASKE
-461 TFFKDYYQPIDE
+461 FFKDYYQPIDE
-473 DVARTMLR
+473 EVAKTMLSD
-481 EYLENQ
+481 YLENQ
-487 PADFRPAFLNE
+487 PADFRPSFLNE

-503 AYVEMLFHKSI
+503 AYVAQLFNKSM
-514 FASEEKVNDFLD
+514 FCNEQKVNDFLEN
-526 HFKPGKAKKLQKD
+526 FRFSSVRKLQKD
-539 PALQAYRSL
+539 PALMAYQSM
-548 ISFYREEIY
+548 INFYREEVN
-557 PQMSAINNDL
+557 PKMKPINEEL
-567 ARTQRLYMKGQML
+567 ARMQRLYMKGQMQ

-603 GFQPQDGKYYRPFTT
+603 GFKPQDGKNYRHFTT

-637 RLKQLYNNKDY
+637 KQKELFNNKDY
-648 GRYADKDGTMHV
+648 GRYADKDGSMHV

-682 QLLGLNFDRCW
+682 RLLGLNFDRCW
-693 EGTMSDLIYDP
+693 EGTMSDLVYDP
-704 AICRNISVDIRYV
+704 DICRNISVDIRYV
-717 LFIMDKF
+717 LFIIDKF

-732 EMTIIE
+732 EMTIVE

>member
-1 MLKIW
+1 
-6 RHSVFFRKKHYLC
+6 
-19 LNFKTSKTTM
+19 M
-29 KKLLLSLAILMTSV
+29 KKLHLLIVFLISSMV
-43 MAFAGEGMWIP
+43 AFAGEGMWIP

-124 HDYLTN
+124 HDYLTE
-130 GFWAMDR
+130 GFWAMNR

-146 SVTILR
+146 TVTILR
-152 EMRDVTAKVTFN
+152 EMRDVTEKVTFN
-164 VNDDMEEAERQRL
+164 VNDDMDEAERTRL
-177 IDANIKKLIAD
+177 INENIKKLVAEI
-188 VEQQT
+188 EKET
-193 PYKVSIKPFFLGNEY
+193 SYKVSVKPFFLGNEY
-208 YLLLNEVFTD
+208 YLLFNEVFSD

-262 EYSRDNLP
+262 DYSPDNVP
-270 YKPAKHLDISLRG
+270 YKPAKHLEISLKG
-283 ADEGDFAFVF
+283 AEEGDFAFVF

-317 IAVRLRGEILDV
+317 IAVRLRGEILDI
-329 YNQYQEQDP
+329 YNTYQEKDR

-360 VTEGINHFHGVERKR
+360 VTEGINHFHGVEKKR
-375 YYEEAFQTWCYGSR
+375 FYEESFQEWCYGSR
-389 QNYLYINLLKQF
+389 QRYLYINLLKNFDQ
-401 EEKYKA
+401 KYNE
-407 LEPYRVA
+407 LEPYKVA
-414 YTYLTNAGLNIEII
+414 YTYLTNAGLNIEIMA
-428 DFAGNFNRLAQVT
+428 FAGNFVKLSQFT
-441 KDTPQEDID
+441 KETPNEDIIKT
-450 EMIASLKTAAA
+450 IASLKKTTAN
-461 TFFKDYYQPIDE
+461 FFKDYYQPIDQ
-473 DVARTMLR
+473 DVAKAMLT
-481 EYLENQ
+481 EYLNNQ
-487 PADFRPAFLNE
+487 PADFRPSFLND

-503 AYVEMLFHKSI
+503 EYVSMLFSKSI
-514 FASEEKVNDFLD
+514 FANEEKVNEFLD
-526 HFKPGKAKKLQKD
+526 NFKLSKVKKLQKD
-539 PALQAYRSL
+539 PALIAYQSM
-548 ISFYREEIY
+548 INFYREEIN
-557 PQMSAINNDL
+557 PKMKPINDDL
-567 ARTQRLYMKGQML
+567 ARMQRLYMKGQML

-603 GFQPQDGKYYRPFTT
+603 GFKPQDGKNYRHFTT
-618 LEGIM
+618 LDGIM

-637 RLKQLYNNKDY
+637 KLKELYNNKDY

-693 EGTMSDLIYDP
+693 EGTMSDLVYDP
-704 AICRNISVDIRYV
+704 DICRNISVDIRYV
-717 LFIMDKF
+717 LFIIDKF
-724 AGAKHLVD
+724 AGATNLID
-732 EMTIIE
+732 ELDIVE

>member
-1 MLKIW
+1 
-6 RHSVFFRKKHYLC
+6 
-19 LNFKTSKTTM
+19 M
-29 KKLLLSLAILMTSV
+29 KRLAFLLTFVVMFPSCFLM
-43 MAFAGEGMWIP
+43 AGEGMWIP

-112 GYDWIQKHSSVE
+112 GYGSIQRHSSVE
-124 HDYLTN
+124 HDYLTD

-137 SQELPCPGL
+137 SQELPCPGM
-146 SVTILR
+146 SVTFLR
-152 EMRDVTAKVTFN
+152 EMRDVTSRVLEGVT
-164 VNDDMEEAERQRL
+164 DDMDEADRQSK
-177 IDANIKKLIAD
+177 IEANIKKITAE
-188 VEQQT
+188 VEKET
-193 PYKVSIKPFFLGNEY
+193 EYKVSIKPFFLGNEY
-208 YLLLNEVFTD
+208 YLLLNEVYTD
-218 VRLVG
+218 IRLVG

-243 HTGDFSV
+243 HTGDFSI
-250 FRVYADKDGHPA
+250 FRVYADKEGHPA
-262 EYSRDNLP
+262 DYSADNVP
-270 YKPAKHLDISLRG
+270 YKPAKHLDISLKG

-307 VDQEANVIDP
+307 VDQEANLIDP
-317 IAVRLRGEILDV
+317 ITVDLRGKILDI
-329 YNQYQEQDP
+329 YNKYQEQDK

-360 VTEGINHFHGVERKR
+360 VTEGINHFHGVEKKQFF
-375 YYEEAFQTWCYGSR
+375 EEDFQNWASGDESR
-389 QNYLYINLLKQF
+389 AQYVNLLGQF
-401 EEKYKA
+401 EKNYKD
-407 LEPYRVA
+407 LELFQLA
-414 YTYLTNAGLNIEII
+414 YTYVAEAGMNIELIS
-428 DFAGNFNRLAQVT
+428 FAGKFAKLAQVT
-441 KDTPQEDID
+441 KETPQEDID
-450 EMIASLKTAAA
+450 KMIASLKGSAKS
-461 TFFKDYYQPIDE
+461 FFKDYHMPIDKE
-473 DVARTMLR
+473 VAAMLLK
-481 EYLENQ
+481 EYIKAQ
-487 PADFRPAFLNE
+487 PADFRPAFLND

-503 AYVEMLFHKSI
+503 EYVETLFAKS
-514 FASEEKVNDFLD
+514 FLVSEESVNAFL
-526 HFKPGKAKKLQKD
+526 HGFKAKNVKKLQNE
-539 PALQAYRSL
+539 PAFVAYQS
-548 ISFYREEIY
+548 IIGFYRDHVY
-557 PQMSAINNDL
+557 PSL
-567 ARTQRLYMKGQML
+567 ASITEDNQRLQRIYMKGQME
-580 MEPEKRFS
+580 MQPEKRFS

-593 TLRVTYGKVE
+593 TLRVTYGKIE
-603 GFQPQDGKYYRPFTT
+603 GFKPKDGMNYRHFTT

-623 EKENPDIYDYVVEP
+623 QKENPDIYDYVVEP
-637 RLKQLYNNKDY
+637 RLKELYNNKDY

-704 AICRNISVDIRYV
+704 SICRNISVDIRYV
-717 LFIMDKF
+717 LFIIDKF

-732 EMTIIE
+732 EMTIVE

>member
-1 MLKIW
+1 
-6 RHSVFFRKKHYLC
+6 
-19 LNFKTSKTTM
+19 M
-29 KKLLLSLAILMTSV
+29 KRLAFLLTFVVMFPSCFLM
-43 MAFAGEGMWIP
+43 AGEGMWIP

-112 GYDWIQKHSSVE
+112 GYGSIQRHSSVE
-124 HDYLTN
+124 HDYLTD

-137 SQELPCPGL
+137 SQELPCPGM
-146 SVTILR
+146 SVTFLR
-152 EMRDVTAKVTFN
+152 EMRDVTSRVLEGVT
-164 VNDDMEEAERQRL
+164 DDMDEADRQSK
-177 IDANIKKLIAD
+177 IEANIKKITAE
-188 VEQQT
+188 VEKET
-193 PYKVSIKPFFLGNEY
+193 EYKVSIKPFFLGNEY
-208 YLLLNEVFTD
+208 YLLLNEVYTD
-218 VRLVG
+218 IRLVG

-243 HTGDFSV
+243 HTGDFSI

-262 EYSRDNLP
+262 DYSAENVP
-270 YKPAKHLDISLRG
+270 YKPAKHLDISLKG

-307 VDQEANVIDP
+307 VDQEANLIDP
-317 IAVRLRGEILDV
+317 ITVDLRGKILDI
-329 YNQYQEQDP
+329 YNKYQEQDK

-360 VTEGINHFHGVERKR
+360 VTEGINHFHGVEKKQFF
-375 YYEEAFQTWCYGSR
+375 EEDFQNWASGDESR
-389 QNYLYINLLKQF
+389 AQYANLLGQF
-401 EEKYKA
+401 EKNYKD
-407 LEPYRVA
+407 LELFQLA
-414 YTYLTNAGLNIEII
+414 YTYVAEAGMNIELFS
-428 DFAGNFNRLAQVT
+428 FAGKFAKLAQVT
-441 KDTPQEDID
+441 KETPQEDID
-450 EMIASLKTAAA
+450 KMVASLKGSAKS
-461 TFFKDYYQPIDE
+461 FFKDYYMPIDKE
-473 DVARTMLR
+473 VAAMLLK
-481 EYLENQ
+481 EYIKAQ
-487 PADFRPAFLNE
+487 PADFRPAFLND

-503 AYVEMLFHKSI
+503 EYVETLFAKS
-514 FASEEKVNDFLD
+514 FLVSKESVNAFLD
-526 HFKPGKAKKLQKD
+526 GFKAKSVKKLQND
-539 PALQAYRSL
+539 PAFVAYQS
-548 ISFYREEIY
+548 IIGFYRDHVY
-557 PQMSAINNDL
+557 PSL
-567 ARTQRLYMKGQML
+567 ASITEDNQRLQRIYMKGQME
-580 MEPEKRFS
+580 MQPEKRFS

-593 TLRVTYGKVE
+593 TLRVTYGKIE
-603 GFQPQDGKYYRPFTT
+603 GFKPKDGMNYRHFTT

-623 EKENPDIYDYVVEP
+623 QKENPDIYDYVVEP
-637 RLKQLYNNKDY
+637 RLKELYNNKDY

-704 AICRNISVDIRYV
+704 SICRNISVDIRYV
-717 LFIMDKF
+717 LFIIDKF

-732 EMTIIE
+732 EMTIVE